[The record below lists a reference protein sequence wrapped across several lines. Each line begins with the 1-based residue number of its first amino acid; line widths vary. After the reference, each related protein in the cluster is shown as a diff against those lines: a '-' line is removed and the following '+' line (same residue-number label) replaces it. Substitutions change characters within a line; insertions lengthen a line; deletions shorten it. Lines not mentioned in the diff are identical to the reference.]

1 MTRWQGEIPEQC
13 ELSDVLPK
21 FHSYRS
27 KADEFRRLLTI
38 VNNGIVAATGRGWV
52 KKMAEAK

>member
-21 FHSYRS
+21 FHSYRG
-27 KADEFRRLLTI
+27 KADDFRRLLTI
-38 VNNGIVAATGRGWV
+38 VNNGIVAAI
-52 KKMAEAK
+52 